1 MKFLQGGGLL
11 YKFTCMGIVD
21 IEDLFLQ
28 CVFFHELDLLS
39 YPKTSFHMSHTYIC
53 WWISRLA
60 RDVEMILIS
69 HITFIKSNLP

>member
-1 MKFLQGGGLL
+1 MYGDISKLYFFLTMEFLHEGALL
-11 YKFTCMGIVD
+11 YKFTCMDIVD

-53 WWISRLA
+53 
-60 RDVEMILIS
+60 
-69 HITFIKSNLP
+69 

>member
-1 MKFLQGGGLL
+1 MEFLHEGALL
-11 YKFTCMGIVD
+11 YKFTCMDIVD

-53 WWISRLA
+53 
-60 RDVEMILIS
+60 
-69 HITFIKSNLP
+69 